1 MADERNRWLNQAA
14 AERVLRGGPAAPV
27 GDVRAREAE
36 ARLRA
41 ALDML
46 AAPAAPAGAELPGE
60 AAAVAAF
67 RAARAGSAASSP
79 EAAAAAA
86 PSPIATAPSASVLDL
101 GTFVPASPFAPAA
114 AARRRPRQVRFALAA
129 ALASVAVG
137 GIAAAAGAGL
147 LDRVTHDTATPGP
160 AVSLSSDE
168 DPAPAGGTAG
178 PSSGPQLR
186 PHPLRSPD
194 GSLSTPGG
202 TAAGGGFADG
212 SAQGGGTGA
221 ESGFDAGT
229 GRSAGSAATGGAG
242 GNAGKETLGGATE
255 LHDKDKEIRLKAV
268 DLCEAYRS
276 GHMTNDRR
284 ERLSKLAQGLA
295 RIPSYCEALLDGPS
309 GTKGSTTA
317 PRSSGNSGDVLK
329 APTLAP
335 AVPTPS
341 SSPVTRPT
349 TSAFNGL

>member
-1 MADERNRWLNQAA
+1 MADERNRWLDEAA

-27 GDVRAREAE
+27 GDARDREAE

-67 RAARAGSAASSP
+67 RAARAGS
-79 EAAAAAA
+79 
-86 PSPIATAPSASVLDL
+86 TAPSAEASAVAAATTATAPVVDL
-101 GTFVPASPFAPAA
+101 GTFVPASPFASAPAA
-114 AARRRPRQVRFALAA
+114 RRPRQVRFALAA

-147 LDRVTHDTATPGP
+147 LDRVTHDTAAPGP
-160 AVSLSSDE
+160 AVSLSADD

-186 PHPLRSPD
+186 PHPFRSPD
-194 GSLSTPGG
+194 GSLPTAGG
-202 TAAGGGFADG
+202 AAAGGGFADG
-212 SAQGGGTGA
+212 SAQEGGTGA
-221 ESGFDAGT
+221 ESGFGAGT
-229 GRSAGSAATGGAG
+229 GSSSGSAATGGAG
-242 GNAGKETLGGATE
+242 GGAGKETLGGATE

-295 RIPSYCEALLDGPS
+295 RIPHYCEALLDGPS
-309 GTKGSTTA
+309 GTKGSTTV

-335 AVPTPS
+335 AVPAVPTPS
-341 SSPVTRPT
+341 SSPVTRRT
-349 TSAFNGL
+349 TGAFNAL